1 MTQPTHGRNTPVAG
15 KRASVVKDAREM
27 APNGG
32 AAVRAGGR
40 KGSESAPLKQK
51 LVRDS
56 FTIPKPE
63 YAVLQALKERA
74 TALQRPTKK
83 SELLRAGIAT
93 LAGMSDKAFLA
104 AISKVPSLTP
114 GRPKQEASDG
124 A

>member
-1 MTQPTHGRNTPVAG
+1 M
-15 KRASVVKDAREM
+15 KDAREM

-40 KGSESAPLKQK
+40 KGLESAPLKQK